1 MKRKFF
7 CILMILTL
15 VLSLTPTIFASP
27 VQDIKETRIQ
37 QLYDQRAAVL
47 NEEIVDMNKVDNIDK
62 QLKSLGVEFITSE
75 QVRKQFHNENMSPN
89 VSLPQ
94 QDNVSWSTYRTEI
107 IKDGITYEVQR
118 LIAQPNSKSSNL
130 KAKGNKALSST

>member
-118 LIAQPNSKSSNL
+118 LIAQPNSKSSN
-130 KAKGNKALSST
+130 

>member
-1 MKRKFF
+1 
-7 CILMILTL
+7 MILTL

-107 IKDGITYEVQR
+107 IKDGITYDN
-118 LIAQPNSKSSNL
+118 I
-130 KAKGNKALSST
+130 